1 MLHQLIEY
9 TTYKSFD
16 QKSARLIPLMLRVD
30 EAKGN
35 TLYRI
40 EKAGFSTLLSGM
52 TRDKQDVGGEIG
64 QETRRDVWLLYS
76 LASAPGA

>member
-1 MLHQLIEY
+1 
-9 TTYKSFD
+9 
-16 QKSARLIPLMLRVD
+16 MLRVD

-35 TLYRI
+35 TRYRNHI
-40 EKAGFSTLLSGM
+40 EKAGFSTFLSGM

-64 QETRRDVWLLYS
+64 QETCRDVWLLSS